1 MPLIPIIPIG
11 LEDGRLMTGT
21 ISFKG
26 TSALADLTADFRET
40 VKGIVEEYGK
50 GTKIIIVDVNG
61 LRQGAMDLRTI
72 KKIKIRKAEIWLMT
86 FVEDVGDVFDAFYM
100 DIDRLL
106 IPYHS
111 VVSENEMREIV
122 RISDKCVPAIF
133 VENGYAVSRT
143 GKEDVRSAV
152 RKVKGAGFRS
162 AAILDI
168 SGRYGPEDWKQILS
182 EFDHLMLFTARAS
195 DDRIMSLIELDPPAG
210 QDLVIEASLFPKA

>member
-111 VVSENEMREIV
+111 VASDTELKEIV
-122 RISDKCVPAIF
+122 RISDNCVLSIF
-133 VENGYAVSRT
+133 VEKGYAVSRT
-143 GKEDVRSAV
+143 GREDVRSAI
-152 RKVKGAGFRS
+152 RTGKEAGFRS
-162 AAILDI
+162 IAVLDV
-168 SGRYGPEDWKQILS
+168 SGSCGLDDWKRIVT
-182 EFDHLMLFTARAS
+182 EFDGIIPFSARMTPDVMTALKDVGFA
-195 DDRIMSLIELDPPAG
+195 DIMTTMS
-210 QDLVIEASLFPKA
+210 